1 MQTKRINL
9 LEKRTFSDELTI
21 TFQFIKQEFKSLIK
35 AFSAIVLPLIFVE
48 LFLQSFLLR
57 DILGGAARNAFAD
70 GGSGWTT
77 MLVNYLLAIFVFA
90 WLQLF
95 VLSYLRLYTDKYLQ
109 QEEIKISFLEL
120 LKVMGRNS
128 GLFFVLGIVYLFYVV
143 MGCVIFILPG
153 IYISVIFIF
162 SSCFLIIRD
171 RKLFSAFASSADLCR
186 GQWWNIFGYILLC
199 SLIVSMLGY
208 VFNLPYLGIFL
219 EAYLTGNQPG
229 LFELTLVNSV
239 GIIGRYLMN
248 IVFIVGIGVRF
259 FSRLERKE
267 HRTLLDKIGQIGTE
281 ERTESGE
288 DGV

>member
-95 VLSYLRLYTDKYLQ
+95 VLSYLRLYT
-109 QEEIKISFLEL
+109 E
-120 LKVMGRNS
+120 G
-128 GLFFVLGIVYLFYVV
+128 
-143 MGCVIFILPG
+143 
-153 IYISVIFIF
+153 
-162 SSCFLIIRD
+162 
-171 RKLFSAFASSADLCR
+171 
-186 GQWWNIFGYILLC
+186 
-199 SLIVSMLGY
+199 
-208 VFNLPYLGIFL
+208 
-219 EAYLTGNQPG
+219 
-229 LFELTLVNSV
+229 
-239 GIIGRYLMN
+239 
-248 IVFIVGIGVRF
+248 
-259 FSRLERKE
+259 
-267 HRTLLDKIGQIGTE
+267 
-281 ERTESGE
+281 
-288 DGV
+288 DGA